1 MLISKTFKKITNTKL
16 LIICPH
22 EYTNEKNRFK
32 FIFYLSF
39 VLPLHLHSKSLIF
52 SYPIKNKWKSSF
64 ILSNYHK
71 SEHRSEFSFII
82 SGKTA
87 HVN

>member
-16 LIICPH
+16 LVICPH
-22 EYTNEKNRFK
+22 EYSNEKNRFK
-32 FIFYLSF
+32 FIIYLSF
-39 VLPLHLHSKSLIF
+39 VLPLHLHSKSLKF
-52 SYPIKNKWKSSF
+52 SYPIKKWKSF

-71 SEHRSEFSFII
+71 SEHRSTFSIII

-87 HVN
+87 HVK